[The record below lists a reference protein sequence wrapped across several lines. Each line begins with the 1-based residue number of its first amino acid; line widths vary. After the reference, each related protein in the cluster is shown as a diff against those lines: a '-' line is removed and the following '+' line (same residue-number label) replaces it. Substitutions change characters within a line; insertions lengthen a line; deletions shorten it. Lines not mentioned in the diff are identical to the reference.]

1 MGTVDSRFSLHFYT
15 TPPLSEF
22 YPHAQVIEKWKKMEN
37 LLNMLVV
44 ERNWRAMIWKG
55 GDAKEHSKKS
65 LLILF
70 RAALGD
76 LFNSA

>member
-1 MGTVDSRFSLHFYT
+1 MQTSQITYIICNAKIKSSKKLMGTVDSRFSLHFYT

-44 ERNWRAMIWKG
+44 ERN
-55 GDAKEHSKKS
+55 
-65 LLILF
+65 
-70 RAALGD
+70 
-76 LFNSA
+76 

>member
-44 ERNWRAMIWKG
+44 ERNWRAMMQ
-55 GDAKEHSKKS
+55 KS
-65 LLILF
+65 IQKNVCWYCFVQL
-70 RAALGD
+70 
-76 LFNSA
+76 